1 MKLVSYAGQ
10 QLVTTDDVADALVEL
25 AAAIASD
32 GDSQALHI
40 PIVMDGEKDCADLIV
55 GVGNDLLVGPQSSKG
70 DDPDF
75 SVEAEQLRQHRL
87 YPRRGS
93 DDEADDVDTDS
104 AFFGYG
110 LDHDF

>member
-104 AFFGYG
+104 AFFDYG

>member
-55 GVGNDLLVGPQSSKG
+55 GVGNDLLVGPQSSNG
-70 DDPDF
+70 DDPDV